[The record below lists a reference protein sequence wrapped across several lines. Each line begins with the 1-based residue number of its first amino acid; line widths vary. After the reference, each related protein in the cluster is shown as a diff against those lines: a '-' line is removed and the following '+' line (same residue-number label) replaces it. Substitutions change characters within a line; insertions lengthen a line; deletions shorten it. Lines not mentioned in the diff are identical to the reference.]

1 MTSLNI
7 VAPNCDADDIA
18 ASIAEHGYVIIEE
31 LATDLAARAR
41 AELAPH
47 IDAAPFGHN
56 AFLGEHTKR
65 INSMLARSLAAQELA
80 IHPAVCALADRIL
93 LPHCARYQLNF
104 SGIMHLEPGA
114 GAQSLHRDG
123 AIYPVLHPC
132 PPTQIATMWAITDFT
147 AENGGT
153 RIAPGSHLWEH
164 DRIPREGEVVNA
176 EMPAGSVLIYTSGV
190 YHGGGENRSN
200 TVRTGMALQY
210 SWGWLRQEENQ
221 YLANPPEVARAYPEA
236 LRRLIGYDYGGPYLS
251 FVNGDDPHRIF
262 EDGYDGP
269 GERTTPEVDAAYDR
283 IEWLR
288 LGNVEPVSTPP
299 GDGPALPATTKNP
312 DND

>member
-7 VAPNCDADDIA
+7 VAPDRDADSIA

-31 LATDLAARAR
+31 LATELAAQAR
-41 AELAPH
+41 EELGGH
-47 IDAAPFGHN
+47 IEAAPFAHTP
-56 AFLGEHTKR
+56 FLGERTKR
-65 INSMLARSLAAQELA
+65 VGSILARSTAARELV
-80 IHPAVCALADRIL
+80 IHPTVRALTDRIL

-123 AIYPVLHPC
+123 VIYPVLHPC
-132 PPTQIATMWAITDFT
+132 PPTQMATMWAISDFT
-147 AENGGT
+147 VDNGGT
-153 RIAPGSHLWEH
+153 QIAPGSHLWEH
-164 DRIPREGEVVNA
+164 DRVPYDGEVVA
-176 EMPAGSVLIYTSGV
+176 TAMPAGSVLIYTSGI
-190 YHGGGENRSN
+190 YHGGGANTSN

-210 SWGWLRQEENQ
+210 SLGWLRQEENQ
-221 YLANPPEVARAYPEA
+221 YLANPPEVAQAYCEE

-269 GERTTPEVDAAYDR
+269 GQRTTPAVDAAYAR

-288 LGNVEPVSTPP
+288 LGDVKPVRTPSRE
-299 GDGPALPATTKNP
+299 
-312 DND
+312 

>member
-7 VAPNCDADDIA
+7 VAPDCDADNIA
-18 ASIAEHGYVIIEE
+18 ASIAEHGYVIIEA
-31 LATDLAARAR
+31 LATDLTTRAR
-41 AELAPH
+41 EELAPH
-47 IDAAPFGHN
+47 IEAAPFGHTP
-56 AFLGEHTKR
+56 FLGERTKR
-65 INSMLARSLAAQELA
+65 VKSMLARSSAARELVV
-80 IHPAVCALADRIL
+80 HPTICALADRIL

-104 SGIMHLEPGA
+104 SGVMHLEPGA
-114 GAQSLHRDG
+114 RAQRLHRDG
-123 AIYPVLHPC
+123 TIYPVLHPC
-132 PPTQIATMWAITDFT
+132 PPTQIATMWAVTDFT

-164 DRIPREGEVVNA
+164 DRVPREGEVVA
-176 EMPAGSVLIYTSGV
+176 TEMPAGSILIYTSGV

-210 SWGWLRQEENQ
+210 SLGWLRQEENQ
-221 YLANPPEVARAYPEA
+221 YLANPPEVAQSYPEA

-262 EDGYDGP
+262 EVGYDGP
-269 GERTTPEVDAAYDR
+269 GDRTTPEVDAAYDR

-288 LGNVEPVSTPP
+288 LGNVEPVPTPS
-299 GDGPALPATTKNP
+299 GDGPALPATTKSP
-312 DND
+312 DDD

>member
-7 VAPNCDADDIA
+7 VPPDSDADSVA

-31 LATDLAARAR
+31 LATDLAAQAR
-41 AELAPH
+41 EQLAPH
-47 IDAAPFGHN
+47 IEAAPFGHTP
-56 AFLGEHTKR
+56 FLGESTKR
-65 INSMLARSLAAQELA
+65 VGSLLARSTAARELV
-80 IHPAVCALADRIL
+80 IHPTVCALADRIL
-93 LPHCARYQLNF
+93 LPHCVRYQLNF

-114 GAQSLHRDG
+114 RPQRLHRDG
-123 AIYPVLHPC
+123 SIYPVLHPC
-132 PPTQIATMWAITDFT
+132 PPTQMPTMWAISDFT

-153 RIAPGSHLWEH
+153 LVAPGSHLWQH
-164 DRIPREGEVVNA
+164 DRLPRAGEVVSA

-190 YHGGGENRSN
+190 YHGGGENNSN

-210 SWGWLRQEENQ
+210 SLGWLRQEENQ
-221 YLANPPEVARAYPEA
+221 YLANPPEVARDYPEA

-269 GERTTPEVDAAYDR
+269 GQRTNPDLDAAHDR
-283 IEWLR
+283 IKR
-288 LGNVEPVSTPP
+288 QRFGDVQAVPTPFI
-299 GDGPALPATTKNP
+299 GGSALPATTKSP
-312 DND
+312 DNA